1 MTAPLLVATD
11 LDGTLLD
18 SESYSWAP
26 ARDAVAA
33 LRARRV
39 PLVLCS
45 SKTRAEMEP
54 LSRDLGLAGPMI
66 VENGGA
72 FVMPAESG
80 GAVHVLGARHAEL
93 VTALAEIAAEAG
105 AKVRGFSSLSALQIA
120 RLSGLSTE
128 AAERARRREY
138 DEPFVLDTPGRLP
151 RLVELAERRE
161 LRVTHGG
168 RFHHLTGRGD
178 KGLALR
184 EWLRLAAH
192 EGRSFATVGLGD
204 AKNDEPLLHAV
215 DRPILVPRPG
225 GAVDPGLAVAF
236 PGAERAPAPGPVGW
250 NAAVLAVLAGE
261 RLPQA

>member
-18 SESYSWAP
+18 SVSYSWAP
-26 ARDAVAA
+26 AREAVAA
-33 LRARRV
+33 LRAHRV

-54 LSRDLGLAGPMI
+54 LSRDLGLAGPLI

-80 GAVHVLGARHAEL
+80 GTVHVLGARHAEL
-93 VTALAEIAAEAG
+93 ATALGEIAAATG
-105 AKVRGFSSLSALQIA
+105 ARVRGFSSLSASQIA
-120 RLSGLSTE
+120 SLTGLSVE

-138 DEPFVLDTPGRLP
+138 DEPFLLENPEVLDRF
-151 RLVELAERRE
+151 VQEAQRRE

-184 EWLRLAAH
+184 EWLRLAAL
-192 EGRSFATVGLGD
+192 EGRRFATVGLGD
-204 AKNDEPLLHAV
+204 APNDESLLRAV
-215 DRPILVPRPG
+215 DRAILVPRPG
-225 GAVDPGLAVAF
+225 GEVDPALAAAF
-236 PGAERAPAPGPVGW
+236 PRAERAPAPGPAGW

-261 RLPQA
+261 RVAQA

>member
-18 SESYSWAP
+18 SVSYSWAP
-26 ARDAVAA
+26 ARPAIAA

-80 GAVHVLGARHAEL
+80 GTVHVLGARHVDLVQALGEL
-93 VTALAEIAAEAG
+93 AAESG
-105 AKVRGFSSLSALQIA
+105 ARVTGFSSLSASRIA
-120 RLSGLSTE
+120 SLTGLSLE

-138 DEPFVLDTPGRLP
+138 DEPFLIENPEALP
-151 RLVELAERRE
+151 DFVEAAGRRE

-184 EWLRLAAH
+184 EWLRLAKL

-204 AKNDEPLLHAV
+204 APNDEPLLRAV
-215 DRPILVPRPG
+215 DRPILVPRRDAG
-225 GAVDPGLAVAF
+225 VDPALATAF
-236 PGAERAPAPGPVGW
+236 PEAERAPSPGPAGW

-261 RLPQA
+261 RVAQG